1 MPKPTKGPRLGG
13 SSSHQKA
20 ILANLATSLFEHGRI
35 KTTEPKARALRP
47 YAEKL
52 ITHAKKGTLHNR
64 REVMKKIRDK
74 DVVHTLFA
82 EIGPFFADRNG
93 GYTRIIKVE
102 ARKGDNA
109 PMAVIE
115 LVREKTVTSE
125 ASRATRAAAKKKAAP
140 AAAAAPEAAVEPEAV
155 EEAGAEAEETSLE
168 AVEADETA
176 AEAVEAEDAGI
187 ADAQT
192 AEAAEEVAEEA
203 DEASAEEQTAEAE
216 DSDADKS

>member
-20 ILANLATSLFEHGRI
+20 LLANLATALFEHGRI

-52 ITHAKKGTLHNR
+52 ITHAKKGELHNR
-64 REVMKKIRDK
+64 REVLKKIRDK

-102 ARKGDNA
+102 NRKGDNA

-125 ASRATRAAAKKKAAP
+125 ANRARRADAAQKV
-140 AAAAAPEAAVEPEAV
+140 AAAAAPQAAVEPEAADGPTADEALA
-155 EEAGAEAEETSLE
+155 EESTSTDEAVAEETT
-168 AVEADETA
+168 D
-176 AEAVEAEDAGI
+176 
-187 ADAQT
+187 
-192 AEAAEEVAEEA
+192 AEAAEAP
-203 DEASAEEQTAEAE
+203 AE
-216 DSDADKS
+216 DAKDEKTDDK

>member
-20 ILANLATSLFEHGRI
+20 MLANLATSLFEHGRI
-35 KTTEPKARALRP
+35 KTTETKARALRP

-74 DVVHTLFA
+74 DVVHALFA

-125 ASRATRAAAKKKAAP
+125 ANRARRAAGAQKV
-140 AAAAAPEAAVEPEAV
+140 AAAAAPQAAVEPETT
-155 EEAGAEAEETSLE
+155 AGPEAEET
-168 AVEADETA
+168 VEE
-176 AEAVEAEDAGI
+176 VKAEDAAI
-187 ADAQT
+187 
-192 AEAAEEVAEEA
+192 EE
-203 DEASAEEQTAEAE
+203 SQTAEAE
-216 DSDADKS
+216 AEVEADAEKDDDKS

>member
-1 MPKPTKGPRLGG
+1 MPKPTKGARLGG

-52 ITHAKKGTLHNR
+52 ITHAKKGELHNR

-74 DVVHTLFA
+74 DVVHVLFA
-82 EIGPFFADRNG
+82 EIGPFFADREG

-102 ARKGDNA
+102 NRKGDNA

-125 ASRATRAAAKKKAAP
+125 ADRARRAAAAQAKAAD
-140 AAAAAPEAAVEPEAV
+140 APKAD
-155 EEAGAEAEETSLE
+155 EAE
-168 AVEADETA
+168 
-176 AEAVEAEDAGI
+176 
-187 ADAQT
+187 
-192 AEAAEEVAEEA
+192 EAAEEAKVEATEEAATEEAPA
-203 DEASAEEQTAEAE
+203 DEAASEDEA
-216 DSDADKS
+216 KS

>member
-20 ILANLATSLFEHGRI
+20 LLANLATSLFEHGRI
-35 KTTEPKARALRP
+35 KTTETKARALRP

-64 REVMKKIRDK
+64 REVLKKIRDK
-74 DVVHTLFA
+74 DVVHMLFA
-82 EIGPFFADRNG
+82 EIGPFYADRAG

-102 ARKGDNA
+102 PRQGDNA

-125 ASRATRAAAKKKAAP
+125 ANRARRSAASQAAKKAAP
-140 AAAAAPEAAVEPEAV
+140 VAAAAAPQAAVEPEAAVGPEDTV
-155 EEAGAEAEETSLE
+155 ED
-168 AVEADETA
+168 VK
-176 AEAVEAEDAGI
+176 AEDAAI
-187 ADAQT
+187 EESQT
-192 AEAAEEVAEEA
+192 AEAE
-203 DEASAEEQTAEAE
+203 AEEQTAEDE
-216 DSDADKS
+216 S

>member
-1 MPKPTKGPRLGG
+1 MPKPTKGRRLGG

-20 ILANLATSLFEHGRI
+20 ILANLATALFEHGRI

-64 REVMKKIRDK
+64 REVLKKIRDK
-74 DVVHTLFA
+74 DVVHSLFA

-102 ARKGDNA
+102 ARQGDNA

-125 ASRATRAAAKKKAAP
+125 ADRARRVGASKAAAKKAAP
-140 AAAAAPEAAVEPEAV
+140 QAAVEPEAAV
-155 EEAGAEAEETSLE
+155 GAEAQEAETTE
-168 AVEADETA
+168 TDEGTTETA
-176 AEAVEAEDAGI
+176 AEP
-187 ADAQT
+187 
-192 AEAAEEVAEEA
+192 EAAESEAAEPEAA
-203 DEASAEEQTAEAE
+203 DES
-216 DSDADKS
+216 

>member
-1 MPKPTKGPRLGG
+1 MPKPTKGARLGG

-20 ILANLATSLFEHGRI
+20 LLANLATSLFEHGRI

-52 ITHAKKGTLHNR
+52 ITHARKGELHNR

-74 DVVHTLFA
+74 DVVHVLFA
-82 EIGPFFADRNG
+82 EIGPFFADREG

-102 ARKGDNA
+102 NRKGDNA

-125 ASRATRAAAKKKAAP
+125 ADRARRAAAAQAKAA
-140 AAAAAPEAAVEPEAV
+140 ETE
-155 EEAGAEAEETSLE
+155 AEAP
-168 AVEADETA
+168 
-176 AEAVEAEDAGI
+176 
-187 ADAQT
+187 
-192 AEAAEEVAEEA
+192 AEEA
-203 DEASAEEQTAEAE
+203 KVEATEEAAADEAPADEAASE
-216 DSDADKS
+216 DEAKS

>member
-1 MPKPTKGPRLGG
+1 MPKPTKGRRLGG

-20 ILANLATSLFEHGRI
+20 LLANLATSLFEHGRI

-64 REVMKKIRDK
+64 REVLKKIRDK

-82 EIGPFFADRNG
+82 EIGPFYSDRNG

-102 ARKGDNA
+102 ARQGDNA

-125 ASRATRAAAKKKAAP
+125 ANRARSAGASKKAAAP
-140 AAAAAPEAAVEPEAV
+140 VAAAAAPQAAVEPEETV
-155 EEAGAEAEETSLE
+155 GPEAEET
-168 AVEADETA
+168 VEE
-176 AEAVEAEDAGI
+176 VKAEDEAI

-192 AEAAEEVAEEA
+192 AEAEIAEA
-203 DEASAEEQTAEAE
+203 DAAEA
-216 DSDADKS
+216 DSDEDADDAK

>member
-140 AAAAAPEAAVEPEAV
+140 AAAAALEAAVEPEAV

-168 AVEADETA
+168 AVEADETT

-192 AEAAEEVAEEA
+192 AEA
-203 DEASAEEQTAEAE
+203 SAEEQTAEAE

>member
-20 ILANLATSLFEHGRI
+20 MLANLATSLFEHGRI
-35 KTTEPKARALRP
+35 RTTETKARALRP

-64 REVMKKIRDK
+64 REVLKKIRDK

-102 ARKGDNA
+102 NRKGDNA

-115 LVREKTVTSE
+115 LVQEKTVTSE
-125 ASRATRAAAKKKAAP
+125 ANRARRSRSGGDIGSGAAASKKAAP
-140 AAAAAPEAAVEPEAV
+140 VAAAAAPQASVEPEAA
-155 EEAGAEAEETSLE
+155 AGP
-168 AVEADETA
+168 
-176 AEAVEAEDAGI
+176 EAEDAESE
-187 ADAQT
+187 ATVEDA
-192 AEAAEEVAEEA
+192 ES
-203 DEASAEEQTAEAE
+203 DE
-216 DSDADKS
+216 DADKS

>member
-20 ILANLATSLFEHGRI
+20 LLANLATSLFTHGRI
-35 KTTEPKARALRP
+35 KTTEAKARALRP

-64 REVMKKIRDK
+64 REVLKKIRDK
-74 DVVHTLFA
+74 DVVHSLFA
-82 EIGPFFADRNG
+82 EIAPHFADRNG

-102 ARKGDNA
+102 ARQGDNA

-125 ASRATRAAAKKKAAP
+125 AEKARKAPKAAKSAKAAEKPAEKVEEKPTEATEAEKVAEP
-140 AAAAAPEAAVEPEAV
+140 AAEAEAPEATEA
-155 EEAGAEAEETSLE
+155 T
-168 AVEADETA
+168 DE
-176 AEAVEAEDAGI
+176 
-187 ADAQT
+187 
-192 AEAAEEVAEEA
+192 
-203 DEASAEEQTAEAE
+203 S
-216 DSDADKS
+216 

>member
-52 ITHAKKGTLHNR
+52 ITHAKKGELHNR

-74 DVVHTLFA
+74 DVVHILFA
-82 EIGPFFADRNG
+82 EIGPFFADRAG

-102 ARKGDNA
+102 NRKGDNA

-125 ASRATRAAAKKKAAP
+125 ANRARRSAGAQKV
-140 AAAAAPEAAVEPEAV
+140 AAAAAPQAAVEPEA
-155 EEAGAEAEETSLE
+155 AEGPSAEE
-168 AVEADETA
+168 
-176 AEAVEAEDAGI
+176 AEAVDETPIADESDVEGEAQEAKAED
-187 ADAQT
+187 
-192 AEAAEEVAEEA
+192 EA
-203 DEASAEEQTAEAE
+203 DGE
-216 DSDADKS
+216 SDDAK